1 MTTLAMCV
9 GPRISVFRPGGS
21 SLALTGRNNDGNPG
35 SSALQTPI
43 LHPDIQEPKN
53 LDTVTDSIAAVSP
66 DHDGTDRQRGECASI
81 VSFLP

>member
-1 MTTLAMCV
+1 M
-9 GPRISVFRPGGS
+9 FRPGGS

-53 LDTVTDSIAAVSP
+53 LDTSRFHSGGALIITVLIGNGANVPALCHSYR
-66 DHDGTDRQRGECASI
+66 DGQR
-81 VSFLP
+81 